1 MTTKF
6 KIPLK
11 YTGVYYKFALIRILF
26 PASVNNNTNQIF
38 VMCRKLNDAK
48 TALVNGKL
56 ANLLGVIN
64 LNNINNW
71 QYIKGK

>member
-1 MTTKF
+1 
-6 KIPLK
+6 
-11 YTGVYYKFALIRILF
+11 
-26 PASVNNNTNQIF
+26 
-38 VMCRKLNDAK
+38 MCRKLNDAK